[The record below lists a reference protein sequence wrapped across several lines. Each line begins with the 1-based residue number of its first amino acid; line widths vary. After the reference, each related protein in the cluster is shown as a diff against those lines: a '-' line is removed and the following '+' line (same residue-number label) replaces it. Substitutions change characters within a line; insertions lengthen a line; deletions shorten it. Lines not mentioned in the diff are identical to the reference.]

1 MGLRIA
7 VDLRGIDPQRPRGP
21 ARWARSLAAALP
33 AAGPEHDWTTWEPG
47 ATGDPRRADL
57 VLALAGGRPRHG
69 PPTWSA
75 VHDLGHLLA
84 RGSFGP
90 LEWARRNWAAAWT
103 ARQAE
108 RLLAP
113 SGVVAHALHAYLRVP
128 DARITWLPSVP
139 PAGFQRSR
147 RPEVEAVRES
157 LRLGPRWFAVVGTLS
172 RRRNL
177 PMLLAAWQRARPA
190 LGPGVDLVVA
200 GAEAD
205 PAVTRAVR
213 AGGARAVGYLPDA
226 DLRALLSGAIALLD
240 PTPHAGTSIG
250 VLEAMACGAPPVV
263 AAGSA
268 GGEVIGNAGV
278 LVDADDV
285 ESWAAAVTYLARE
298 TGERNRMAAR
308 GLRAMPGFRAEGAAR
323 RLVEALGAGATADA
337 RAAGSAP
344 SAGGPPASPTPSAP
358 GDSGRGR
365 TGPGLRRR

>member
-7 VDLRGIDPQRPRGP
+7 VDLRAIDPQRPRGP

-47 ATGDPRRADL
+47 ARADPAGADL

-75 VHDLGHLLA
+75 VHDVGHLLA
-84 RGSFGP
+84 RGSFGR
-90 LEWARRNWAAAWT
+90 LDWARRNWAAAWT

-108 RLLAP
+108 HLLAP

-147 RPEVEAVRES
+147 RAEVDALRES
-157 LRLGPRWFAVVGTLS
+157 LGLGRRWFAVVGTLS

-177 PMLLAAWQRARPA
+177 PMLLAAWERARAA
-190 LGPGVDLVVA
+190 LGGGIDLVVA

-205 PAVTRAVR
+205 AAVTRALL
-213 AGGARAVGYLPDA
+213 AGGARWAGYLPDA
-226 DLRALLSGAIALLD
+226 ALRALLSGAIALLD

-250 VLEAMACGAPPVV
+250 ALEAMACGAPPVV

-268 GGEVIGNAGV
+268 GGEVIGSAGV
-278 LVDADDV
+278 LVDPHDV
-285 ESWAAAVTYLARE
+285 EGWAAAITHLARA
-298 TGERNRMAAR
+298 TDERNRMAAR
-308 GLRAMPGFRAEGAAR
+308 GLRAMPEFRAEGAAR
-323 RLVEALGAGATADA
+323 RLVEALAAAAPAGA
-337 RAAGSAP
+337 RGAGSAR
-344 SAGGPPASPTPSAP
+344 SAGAPPASSSPSAP
-358 GDSGRGR
+358 AR
-365 TGPGLRRR
+365 